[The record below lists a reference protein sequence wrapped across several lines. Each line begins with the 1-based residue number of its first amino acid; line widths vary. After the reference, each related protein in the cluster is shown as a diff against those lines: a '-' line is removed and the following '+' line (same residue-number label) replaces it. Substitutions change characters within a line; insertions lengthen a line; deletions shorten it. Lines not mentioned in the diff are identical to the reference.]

1 MDEEQDFAVLGAL
14 DLSDVKAMVTF
25 GPDGSAHVMG
35 LGVGPDKIRVW
46 VRHLADR
53 MDRDAASRLN

>member
-1 MDEEQDFAVLGAL
+1 
-14 DLSDVKAMVTF
+14 MVTF